1 MKKISNLLN
10 ITQIPL
16 RWLVH
21 GIFFP
26 RIQQMLFPKKI
37 GAKLN
42 LEAENEFSILNE
54 NKLNR
59 DKRDNRIIISL
70 TTIPTRINK
79 IKLVVTRM
87 MNQTIRPDKIIVY
100 LDEIQEEEFIFN
112 DDLKKLIY
120 FGLEIRFVKDIGPH
134 TKYFY
139 SLQDFSD
146 DIVITVD
153 DDIIYSHLLI
163 ETLVKSYKKYPDCI
177 SANIVTNFLI
187 KDGMLEAS
195 TKWRQKFK
203 YGIGNEYSIAYG
215 VGGVLYP
222 PKLLPKE
229 TFDEYKIRKLCLFAD
244 DLWLKAI
251 ENKHKIKVVK
261 TWNGDKLFK
270 YFITV
275 DGSQEVGL
283 RKINDFEDRNIAY
296 LNKLLPIFWNLE

>member
-1 MKKISNLLN
+1 
-10 ITQIPL
+10 
-16 RWLVH
+16 
-21 GIFFP
+21 
-26 RIQQMLFPKKI
+26 
-37 GAKLN
+37 
-42 LEAENEFSILNE
+42 
-54 NKLNR
+54 
-59 DKRDNRIIISL
+59 
-70 TTIPTRINK
+70 
-79 IKLVVTRM
+79 
-87 MNQTIRPDKIIVY
+87 
-100 LDEIQEEEFIFN
+100 
-112 DDLKKLIY
+112 
-120 FGLEIRFVKDIGPH
+120 
-134 TKYFY
+134 
-139 SLQDFSD
+139 
-146 DIVITVD
+146 
-153 DDIIYSHLLI
+153 
-163 ETLVKSYKKYPDCI
+163 
-177 SANIVTNFLI
+177 
-187 KDGMLEAS
+187 MLEAS